1 MNNINAIDKACF
13 VFYFDSEKNYFRSCA
28 KFRRYFTHF
37 YEIPIYEKLSSV
49 WLIPRHICTCTRREK
64 SYSNLVTATI

>member
-13 VFYFDSEKNYFRSCA
+13 VFYFASERNYFRSCA

-37 YEIPIYEKLSSV
+37 YEISIYEKFSSV

-64 SYSNLVTATI
+64 